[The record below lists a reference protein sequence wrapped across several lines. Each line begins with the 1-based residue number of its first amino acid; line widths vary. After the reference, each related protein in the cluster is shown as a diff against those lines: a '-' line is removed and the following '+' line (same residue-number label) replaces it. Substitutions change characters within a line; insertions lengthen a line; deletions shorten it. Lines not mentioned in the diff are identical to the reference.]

1 MTEIRKSIV
10 FKKISPLEFGSKEAM
25 EEADK
30 TEGWSV
36 FPPGTHFSF
45 TASRQAEGI
54 YGTGNKFR
62 EAVSYGAFS
71 GSWNLSFILDYNHL
85 EPLEMV
91 FESVTATV
99 PKADDKASDATFVFK
114 KTNTTRVGH
123 YAFRIKQ
130 MNVIAGGP
138 SGSDEVVTL
147 YGCVA
152 KQISISRTAQSSQ
165 AAVEMNGTFA
175 DMKTM
180 LGTLASTDYKEYA
193 DDTEIAQYSCM
204 FMDDFTDSN
213 YVADVDSHTV
223 TVENAVSFV
232 YNTCKAFATGYY
244 EGRATIQWNAQTYS
258 NDPQNKFRLRVN
270 SGGVDSSHL
279 RPMCKGL
286 KPMAKTIFTTYSGT
300 ACSDNNNASENS
312 SNAGEDDSDTSD
324 NSIGIKKAHDNSKYS
339 MDIELTKSVVKSITY
354 PKGESGKMS
363 DALSSVDCSGIT
375 ITVKRPK
382 TLGNIWTN
390 VIKSPA
396 PTPLK
401 SDDSADTGDST
412 GTGDSTSTSN

>member
-10 FKKISPLEFGSKEAM
+10 FKKIASDFGSSGAIS
-25 EEADK
+25 EADNK
-30 TEGWSV
+30 EGWYV

-54 YGTGNKFR
+54 YGAGNKFR

-85 EPLEMV
+85 EPLEMI
-91 FESVTATV
+91 FEKVTSNV
-99 PKADDKASDATFVFK
+99 PDASSTEKSATFIFEK
-114 KTNTTRVGH
+114 ANTSRVGH

-130 MNVIAGGP
+130 MNEIAGGP
-138 SGSDEVVTL
+138 KGSDEVVTL

-165 AAVEMNGTFA
+165 ATVEMNGTFA
-175 DMKTM
+175 NMRTQ
-180 LGTLASTDYKEYA
+180 LGSLASTDYREYA
-193 DDTEIAQYSCM
+193 DDTEITQYSCM
-204 FMDDFTDSN
+204 FVDSFKDSN

-223 TVENAVSFV
+223 SVENAVNFV
-232 YNTCKAFATGYY
+232 YNTCKAFATGYF
-244 EGRATIQWNAQTYS
+244 EGRSTIQWNAQTYS
-258 NDPQNKFRLRVN
+258 NDPKGKFRLRVN
-270 SGGVDSSHL
+270 SGGVDSTHL

-300 ACSDNNNASENS
+300 TCSDDGNT
-312 SNAGEDDSDTSD
+312 GEYGS
-324 NSIGIKKAHDNSKYS
+324 GITVAHDNSNYS
-339 MDIELTKSVVKSITY
+339 MDVELTKSVVKSITY

-363 DALSSVDCSGIT
+363 DALSSVDCAGIK

-382 TLGNIWTN
+382 GLGGLWSNTITSAN
-390 VIKSPA
+390 
-396 PTPLK
+396 PTVE
-401 SDDSADTGDST
+401 ST
-412 GTGDSTSTSN
+412 SGSTSTSS

>member
-10 FKKISPLEFGSKEAM
+10 FKKIEPAFGSKEAIA
-25 EEADK
+25 EADK
-30 TEGWSV
+30 TDGWSV
-36 FPPGTHFSF
+36 FPVGTHFSF

-91 FESVTATV
+91 FERVTSTV
-99 PKADDKASDATFVFK
+99 PAASAKETAATFVFE

-130 MNVIAGGP
+130 MNYIAGGP
-138 SGSDEVVTL
+138 EGSDEVVTL

-165 AAVEMNGTFA
+165 ASVEMNGTFA
-175 DMKTM
+175 NMKTE
-180 LGTLASTDYKEYA
+180 LGKLESTDYKEYA
-193 DDTEIAQYSCM
+193 DDTEITQYSCM
-204 FMDDFTDSN
+204 FMDSFENKN

-223 TVENAVSFV
+223 SVENAISFV
-232 YNTCKAFATGYY
+232 YNTCKAFATGYF
-244 EGRATIQWNAQTYS
+244 EGRSTIQWNAQTYS

-270 SGGVDSSHL
+270 SGGVNSTHL

-286 KPMAKTIFTTYSGT
+286 KPMAKTIFTTYSGSTCSEDGNT
-300 ACSDNNNASENS
+300 AEYASDI
-312 SNAGEDDSDTSD
+312 
-324 NSIGIKKAHDNSKYS
+324 IGAHDMSKYS
-339 MDIELTKSVVKSITY
+339 MDIELDKSVVKSITY

-363 DALSSVDCSGIT
+363 DALSSVDCSGIK

-382 TLGNIWTN
+382 TLGNLWSSMIT
-390 VIKSPA
+390 SDG
-396 PTPLK
+396 PTT
-401 SDDSADTGDST
+401 SS
-412 GTGDSTSTSN
+412 STSSN

>member
-10 FKKISPLEFGSKEAM
+10 FKKIGSDFGSTDAITK
-25 EEADK
+25 ADE
-30 TEGWSV
+30 TTGWSV

-85 EPLEMV
+85 EPLEMI
-91 FESVTATV
+91 FEKVTSNV
-99 PKADDKASDATFVFK
+99 PDASSTETSATFTFEK
-114 KTNTTRVGH
+114 ANTSRVGH

-130 MNVIAGGP
+130 MNEIAGGP

-165 AAVEMNGTFA
+165 ASVEMNGTFA
-175 DMKTM
+175 NMRTQ
-180 LGTLASTDYKEYA
+180 LGKLASTDYKEYA
-193 DDTEIAQYSCM
+193 DDTEITQYSCM
-204 FMDDFTDSN
+204 FMDSFGDSN

-223 TVENAVSFV
+223 TVENAVNFV
-232 YNTCKAFATGYY
+232 YNTCKAFATGYF
-244 EGRATIQWNAQTYS
+244 EGRTTIQWNAQTYS

-270 SGGVDSSHL
+270 SGGVDSTHL

-286 KPMAKTIFTTYSGT
+286 KPMSKTIFTTYSGT
-300 ACSDNNNASENS
+300 TCSDDK
-312 SNAGEDDSDTSD
+312 SNEYGE
-324 NSIGIKKAHDNSKYS
+324 GIVEAHDKSKYS

-363 DALSSVDCSGIT
+363 DALSSVDCAGIK

-382 TLGNIWTN
+382 GIGEMWAN
-390 VIKSPA
+390 VIKSPD
-396 PTPLK
+396 P
-401 SDDSADTGDST
+401 SS
-412 GTGDSTSTSN
+412 

>member
-10 FKKISPLEFGSKEAM
+10 FKKITSDFGSSSAIA
-25 EEADK
+25 EADK
-30 TEGWSV
+30 TDGWSV

-99 PKADDKASDATFVFK
+99 PKADDEASDATFVFK

-130 MNVIAGGP
+130 MNEIAGGP
-138 SGSDEVVTL
+138 SESDEVVTL

-175 DMKTM
+175 NMKTM
-180 LGTLASTDYKEYA
+180 LGTLASTDYREYA
-193 DDTEIAQYSCM
+193 DDTEITQYSCM
-204 FMDDFTDSN
+204 FMDSLANEN

-223 TVENAVSFV
+223 SVENAVSFV
-232 YNTCKAFATGYY
+232 YNTCKAFATGYF
-244 EGRATIQWNAQTYS
+244 EGRATIQWSAQTYS
-258 NDPQNKFRLRVN
+258 NDPKGKFRLRVN
-270 SGGVDSSHL
+270 SGGVDSTHL

-286 KPMAKTIFTTYSGT
+286 KPMAKTIFTTYSGSTCPDDGNT
-300 ACSDNNNASENS
+300 AEYASD
-312 SNAGEDDSDTSD
+312 
-324 NSIGIKKAHDNSKYS
+324 IKGAHDKSKYS
-339 MDIELTKSVVKSITY
+339 MDIELDKSVVKSITY

-382 TLGNIWTN
+382 TLQGMWSNTIT
-390 VIKSPA
+390 
-396 PTPLK
+396 
-401 SDDSADTGDST
+401 SANPS
-412 GTGDSTSTSN
+412 S

>member
-10 FKKISPLEFGSKEAM
+10 FKKIASDFGSSGAIS
-25 EEADK
+25 EADNK
-30 TEGWSV
+30 EGWSV

-85 EPLEMV
+85 EPLEMI
-91 FESVTATV
+91 FEKVTTSSDSSTFTFE
-99 PKADDKASDATFVFK
+99 KA
-114 KTNTTRVGH
+114 NTSRVGH

-130 MNVIAGGP
+130 MNNIAGGP
-138 SGSDEVVTL
+138 AGSDEVVTL

-165 AAVEMNGTFA
+165 ATVEMNGTFA
-175 DMKTM
+175 NMRTQ
-180 LGTLASTDYKEYA
+180 LGSLTSTDYQVYA
-193 DDTEIAQYSCM
+193 DDTEITQYSCM
-204 FMDDFTDSN
+204 FVDSFANNN

-223 TVENAVSFV
+223 SVENAVSFV
-232 YNTCKAFATGYY
+232 YNTCKAFAAGYF
-244 EGRATIQWNAQTYS
+244 EGRSTIQWNAQTYS
-258 NDPQNKFRLRVN
+258 NDPKGKFRLRVN
-270 SGGVDSSHL
+270 SGGVDSTHL

-300 ACSDNNNASENS
+300 TCSDDNNS
-312 SNAGEDDSDTSD
+312 SEYASD
-324 NSIGIKKAHDNSKYS
+324 IKGAHDKSKYY

-363 DALSSVDCSGIT
+363 DVLSSVDCAGIK
-375 ITVKRPK
+375 ITVKRPSALGKLWSK
-382 TLGNIWTN
+382 TIT
-390 VIKSPA
+390 
-396 PTPLK
+396 
-401 SDDSADTGDST
+401 SADP
-412 GTGDSTSTSN
+412 TSTNTSS